1 MRAKTL
7 DMNFDFYTC
16 GFVVDEQ
23 RAWDTNYYPT
33 VSAFDSS
40 TTNLGANTLGTFNA
54 LTG

>member
-7 DMNFDFYTC
+7 DMNFDYYTC

-23 RAWDTNYYPT
+23 RAWDTTYYPT
-33 VSAFDSS
+33 VPAVDLT
-40 TTNLGANTLGTFNA
+40 TTNIGTNNLATFNA